1 MHNIFIVIGREYMT
15 RVRKRSFLILTI
27 LVPFLIVGIVTLPF
41 LLGSVKDDKERPVA
55 IIDKTGRYMPL
66 FTEAQKTDST
76 RCEGYI
82 FVKADRSLAAYNTDD
97 SPADVVI
104 NITGNL
110 AKDP

>member
-1 MHNIFIVIGREYMT
+1 MHNICIVIGREYLT

-66 FTEAQKTDST
+66 FTEAQKTDISSSRPT
-76 RCEGYI
+76 
-82 FVKADRSLAAYNTDD
+82 AALPHTIPTTPQQM
-97 SPADVVI
+97 SS
-104 NITGNL
+104 
-110 AKDP
+110 